1 MNANLKFSVRAAT
14 WHEDRAAL
22 QALRS
27 EVFVVEQR
35 VPEELEWDEA
45 DATCIHVLAVDDQGR
60 PLGTGR
66 LLPDGQIGRMAV
78 LPQWRRH
85 GVGSAILEFLLDCAH
100 RHRITVYLNAQTH
113 AIGFYERH
121 GFAAEGDVFMD
132 AGIPHRRMTLSR

>member
-1 MNANLKFSVRAAT
+1 MNTNLKFSVRAAT

-35 VPEELEWDEA
+35 VPEELEWDEV

-78 LPQWRRH
+78 LPQWRRQ
-85 GVGSAILEFLLDCAH
+85 GVGGAILEFLLDCAH
-100 RHRITVYLNAQTH
+100 RRRIAVYLNAQTH
-113 AIGFYERH
+113 AIGF
-121 GFAAEGDVFMD
+121 
-132 AGIPHRRMTLSR
+132 I